1 MSRFPRTEAEITAL
15 ALLVVEGLTQAPD
28 DFPAPPV
35 PPSELQAKLH
45 AYNAAHTIQ
54 RHRQRAPSAR
64 YSTARH
70 SDTVTTATV
79 RMGAMY

>member
-35 PPSELQAKLH
+35 PPSELQAKLD

-54 RHRQRAPSAR
+54 RHRQSSPVRAPLDGPTLG
-64 YSTARH
+64 YGDHHH
-70 SDTVTTATV
+70 S
-79 RMGAMY
+79 